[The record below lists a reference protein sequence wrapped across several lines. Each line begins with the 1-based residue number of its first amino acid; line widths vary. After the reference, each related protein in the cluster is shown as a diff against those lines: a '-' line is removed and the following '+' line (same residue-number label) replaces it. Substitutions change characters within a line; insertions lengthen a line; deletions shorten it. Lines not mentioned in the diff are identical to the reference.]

1 MTFILISGKPGVG
14 KTAVCNRL
22 HGMLDQNGT
31 FKLRY
36 RQPSK
41 VACREDHITH
51 YEKKEKN
58 IVVSTASDG
67 DSCMV
72 EFAKYLDSLAKMPDI
87 IVTTIREKDDGEDQM
102 SRMLALLDAIGNK
115 TQNLEAYY
123 TSNIMTK
130 PIPTPFAPSALRH
143 NVFVLHL
150 EKQNIEHEPDKT
162 KALKPYWDD
171 NADKI
176 KYAIDFALA
185 HL

>member
-1 MTFILISGKPGVG
+1 MNVG
-14 KTAVCNRL
+14 KTHVCNKL
-22 HGMLDQNGT
+22 HSRIAEDQS
-31 FKLRY
+31 FKVLY
-36 RQPSK
+36 EPQNVSNMSK
-41 VACREDHITH
+41 IDFIAH
-51 YEKKEKN
+51 YEKNGKY
-58 IVVSTASDG
+58 IVLNSPSD
-67 DSCMV
+67 DDRRMT
-72 EFAKYLDSLAKMPDI
+72 EFAKYLDGLAANGVRPDA

-143 NVFVLHL
+143 NAFVLHL